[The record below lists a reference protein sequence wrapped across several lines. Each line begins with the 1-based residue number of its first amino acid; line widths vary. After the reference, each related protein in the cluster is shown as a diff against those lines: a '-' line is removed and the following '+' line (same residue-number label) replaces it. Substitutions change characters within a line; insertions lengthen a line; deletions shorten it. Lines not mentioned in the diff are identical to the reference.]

1 METNIA
7 RRHIAVIEPCD
18 MSAIGLEHF
27 LRRFHFGHISCICLR
42 ISTVLI
48 LLLRIFLFF
57 GDLFTVR
64 RPRRATELSGLY
76 ARACV

>member
-27 LRRFHFGHISCICLR
+27 FT
-42 ISTVLI
+42 TVSFRPYQLH
-48 LLLRIFLFF
+48 LFKNF
-57 GDLFTVR
+57 DSFNTALTYIPFFR
-64 RPRRATELSGLY
+64 
-76 ARACV
+76 